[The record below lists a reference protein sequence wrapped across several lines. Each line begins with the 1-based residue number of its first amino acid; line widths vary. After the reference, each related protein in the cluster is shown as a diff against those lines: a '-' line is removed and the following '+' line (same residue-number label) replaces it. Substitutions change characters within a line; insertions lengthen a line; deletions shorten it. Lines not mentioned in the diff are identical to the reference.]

1 MSVDRRSVLKG
12 MALGSVAGPFMIG
25 SLPAWA
31 GVAGASAQRAPGPI
45 VTLVSPGAAD
55 SAFVQGARAA
65 VVGSPLHVR
74 QVSGEVGELLEF
86 ERQLLRGQLKHVV
99 GLLDDASATLV
110 IDLARSAGARVHGLG
125 LHTAE
130 AGVSRHRLLNTDMA
144 EGCVRELS
152 RQLHACGAG
161 FTLNEER
168 QNSTAAA
175 RRLAGPPRSSA
186 HSDQWAASIGYLL
199 GSLGTR
205 RLAMA
210 PLVPV
215 SKTPLTGSFVSFSIE
230 ARRI

>member
-1 MSVDRRSVLKG
+1 MSVDRRSVLKC
-12 MALGSVAGPFMIG
+12 MALGSVAGPFIGG
-25 SLPAWA
+25 SLPVRA
-31 GVAGASAQRAPGPI
+31 GVAGAPAQGAIRPTL
-45 VTLVSPGAAD
+45 TLVSPGAAD
-55 SAFVQGARAA
+55 SAFVLGARAA
-65 VVGSPLHVR
+65 IGSPLQMR
-74 QVSGEVGELLEF
+74 QIGPELSDLLDL
-86 ERQLLRGQLKHVV
+86 ERQLRRGELIHVI

-110 IDLARSAGARVHGLG
+110 MDLARSAGARVHWLG
-125 LHTAE
+125 QHFAE
-130 AGVSRHRLLNTDMA
+130 AGLSRHRLLNTDMT

-230 ARRI
+230 A